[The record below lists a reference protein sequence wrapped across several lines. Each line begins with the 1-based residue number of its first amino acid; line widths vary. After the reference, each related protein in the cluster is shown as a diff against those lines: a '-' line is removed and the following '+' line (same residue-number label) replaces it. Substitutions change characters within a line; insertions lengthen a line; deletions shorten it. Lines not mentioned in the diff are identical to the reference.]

1 MPDVQRN
8 EKGHVLPGQV
18 LNPKGRTPI
27 AKGGKSNDPHN
38 LRNYIAET
46 AHEVID
52 SMVKEAL
59 QGDVTAGNNLL
70 KFILPQLQAVQ
81 VQGDANTLPIMKVIT
96 AVQEANKELED
107 IQSSQDSQ
115 DSQDSETVHNDDKR
129 E

>member
-1 MPDVQRN
+1 MAEHIPLRN
-8 EKGHVLPGQV
+8 EKGYFQPGQSG
-18 LNPKGRTPI
+18 NPKGRTPI
-27 AKGGKSNDPHN
+27 AKGGKPNDPHN

-96 AVQEANKELED
+96 AVQEANQEYENMEKEKD
-107 IQSSQDSQ
+107 PGQDTAGVQ
-115 DSQDSETVHNDDKR
+115 KDDKR